1 MKTEIGTL
9 EEGKEFFPDFDFQ
22 SLYPE
27 GMERAFGK
35 SKYFE

>member
-1 MKTEIGTL
+1 MTTEIGKL

-22 SLYPE
+22 NLYPE

-35 SKYFE
+35 IKIF